1 VLGSTKGRILSYFVI
16 KTDDDEQNNPWSTLG
31 QIWAI
36 VGPAHSTNHLST
48 PNSYQV
54 IDHLSDVSG

>member
-1 VLGSTKGRILSYFVI
+1 VLGSTKGRILSYFFI
-16 KTDDDEQNNPWSTLG
+16 ETDDEQNTPWLTLG

-36 VGPAHSTNHLST
+36 VGPAHRTNHVST
-48 PNSYQV
+48 PSSYHV